1 MSSVTVSSPA
11 AHSNTPGHTVLYR
24 GGYSSAILKIFDEQG
39 KVIGDRIG
47 ELQTT
52 RPGDFNSTK
61 NAVYMAINFEV
72 ARKYAFWC
80 KKRDPS
86 SAVSVL
92 RVEIPNAT
100 IESLSGEERFGLYW
114 PSEEWKQLIWTCRR
128 RQSLRN
134 QLAKYA
140 RATLVIGT
148 ICAKPNDVIANLA
161 SSDNITQRMIF
172 TKEDGGNA
180 VQFAFIDDQGLE
192 FLAACGIKYV
202 AHPMSR
208 RDVQELEAAT
218 GDM

>member
-1 MSSVTVSSPA
+1 
-11 AHSNTPGHTVLYR
+11 
-24 GGYSSAILKIFDEQG
+24 
-39 KVIGDRIG
+39 
-47 ELQTT
+47 
-52 RPGDFNSTK
+52 
-61 NAVYMAINFEV
+61 MAIDFEV

-80 KKRDPS
+80 KKREPS

-114 PSEEWKQLIWTCRR
+114 PSEEWKQLFWTCRR

-148 ICAKPNDVIANLA
+148 ICAMPNDVIANLA

-192 FLAACGIKYV
+192 LLAARGIKYV
-202 AHPMSR
+202 AHPSSMLLTPWVVAMYKNWR
-208 RDVQELEAAT
+208 LLQAT
-218 GDM
+218 CRQSIAIAVLWVNGIPLAVRQLL